1 MDIEIFEKDRKILNE
16 FSNVIG
22 SLNHDGCLMFE
33 EYETLAKVE
42 SVLSRYIANSK
53 PRNYIP
59 KLPKEVWV
67 KAFAAAVELAMDK
80 GYFDDILMFSL
91 YADCPLEDDAS
102 EEEERQYYDNLWGRV
117 DEAFE
122 EVFGIKKGETNYV

>member
-1 MDIEIFEKDRKILNE
+1 MSIEMFEKDRKVLDRLGC
-16 FSNVIG
+16 VIDTLDH
-22 SLNHDGCLMFE
+22 SGCLMPE
-33 EYETLAKVE
+33 EYEALIKAE
-42 SVLSRYIANSK
+42 GVLERFIMQSR
-53 PRNYIP
+53 PHNYIP

-67 KAFAAAVELAMDK
+67 KAFAAATELAIDK

-91 YADCPLEDDAS
+91 YGDCSLAAETT
-102 EEEERQYYDNLWGRV
+102 EEEERQYYDNLWARV

>member
-1 MDIEIFEKDRKILNE
+1 MDIEIFEKDRKVLAE
-16 FSNVIG
+16 FNNVID
-22 SLNHDGCLMFE
+22 LLEHDGCLVAD
-33 EYETLAKVE
+33 EYEILAKAE

-67 KAFAAAVELAMDK
+67 RAFAAAVELAMDK

-91 YADCPLEDDAS
+91 YANCPLEDDAS
-102 EEEERQYYDNLWGRV
+102 EEEETQYYDNLWERV